1 MDRLPTSF
9 ASTRVGVHT
18 LAEHVLCAVRYA
30 AVGRIGLTPVRD
42 GIDTPPFDGRV
53 VGLRLRELVDGGT
66 GGERRSPITTI
77 RAAGEFLGVTPGV
90 PPLWTPTTNSN
101 LDDVLDIDA
110 DGVAVLAAWFT
121 LVSGALTT
129 VHPATSQTLWP
140 EHFDL
145 AVTVAGATYGGS
157 PGDAT
162 HVAPYLYV
170 TPPGEPVPDGDRR
183 FWNEPFGASLAYDRI
198 TGAADA
204 IGFFTEAM
212 ARVAASST
220 EVGS

>member
-101 LDDVLDIDA
+101 P
-110 DGVAVLAAWFT
+110 
-121 LVSGALTT
+121 SAL
-129 VHPATSQTLWP
+129 S
-140 EHFDL
+140 
-145 AVTVAGATYGGS
+145 
-157 PGDAT
+157 
-162 HVAPYLYV
+162 
-170 TPPGEPVPDGDRR
+170 
-183 FWNEPFGASLAYDRI
+183 
-198 TGAADA
+198 
-204 IGFFTEAM
+204 
-212 ARVAASST
+212 
-220 EVGS
+220 